1 MKQIFEN
8 MIIILLILLSIMIHS
23 TMIAGNLTITEAR
36 NFHASA
42 VAEIQAS
49 NFDEEVIKEE
59 KESAEQAGWELEV
72 KTDTSIYSDRTAYK
86 VTLTYNFPTL
96 PLVGDSKDK
105 QIIAYAY

>member
-1 MKQIFEN
+1 
-8 MIIILLILLSIMIHS
+8 MIHS

-59 KESAEQAGWELEV
+59 QESAEQAGWELEV

-96 PLVGDSKDK
+96 PLVGDSEDK